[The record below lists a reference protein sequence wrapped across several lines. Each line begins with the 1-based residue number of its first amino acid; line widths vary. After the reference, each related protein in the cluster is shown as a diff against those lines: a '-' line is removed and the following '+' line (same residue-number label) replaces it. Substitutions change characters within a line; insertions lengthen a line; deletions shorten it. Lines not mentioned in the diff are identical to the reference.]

1 MNRPASLIPEPAPAA
16 RPAAAQR
23 RIRHQLAWN
32 RLLSVVEEQAQVLIR
47 SAFGTAT
54 REAGDLSAGVF
65 LPDGRMIA
73 QAVTGTPGHVNAMA
87 ESVRHFLREFPA
99 DALAEGDVL
108 LTNDPWKGTGHLF
121 DMTMVSPVFHAGR
134 LVAFF
139 ASTLHVIDIGGI
151 GSSADGLE
159 VYHEGLFLPI
169 LKFVH
174 AHRIDPGVLAIIR
187 ANVREPEQVEG
198 DLLALVACNEVGG
211 RRLKDLLRE
220 FKLEDL
226 EALGA
231 YVIEQSR
238 AAMLRAIQDWPA
250 GAWDN
255 TLAIDGYDAPIRL
268 RASVEIRPDRI
279 VVDFAG
285 SSPQVARGINVVKAY
300 TDAYTSFGVRCLIG
314 PDVPNNAGSLS
325 VVEVKAPEG
334 AILNARFPAPV
345 TARHIIGQMLPD
357 AVFGALRQARPD
369 RVPAEGSSS
378 LWNLHLV
385 GGEPLAG
392 ASAAENEALLRGP
405 RFNAVSFST
414 GGTGA
419 RPGKDGLSATS
430 YPSGVR
436 NVSLEILEASN
447 PLVFERKEY
456 RADSGGAGAARGGLG
471 QTIALRHADPA
482 AGMILA
488 AAFDRVVHPARGA
501 LGGRDG
507 APGRLALASGRELR
521 AKGRQLVP
529 PGDTLIVHTPG
540 GGGLG
545 DPAERDAALVEQ
557 DLALGLI
564 TPGQARDAYG
574 AG

>member
-1 MNRPASLIPEPAPAA
+1 MTAPQHT
-16 RPAAAQR
+16 PQQ
-23 RIRHQLAWN
+23 RIRFQLAWN

-87 ESVRHFLREFPA
+87 ESVKHFLKVFPPETLK
-99 DALAEGDVL
+99 DGDVL

-121 DMTMVSPVFHAGR
+121 DMTMVSPVFHDGA
-134 LVAFF
+134 LVALF

-169 LKFVH
+169 LRFFHQHQV
-174 AHRIDPGVLAIIR
+174 DPGVLAIIR

-198 DLLALVACNEVGG
+198 DLYALVACNDIGG
-211 RRLKDLLRE
+211 RRLKSLLTE
-220 FKLEDL
+220 FQLADL
-226 EALGA
+226 ESLGG
-231 YVIEQSR
+231 YIIEQS
-238 AAMLRAIQDWPA
+238 AQAMRQAIAEWPQ
-250 GAWDN
+250 GTWHN
-255 TLAIDGYDAPIRL
+255 TLVIDGYDAPITL
-268 RASVEIRPDRI
+268 QASVTVQDGKIL
-279 VVDFAG
+279 VDFDG
-285 SSPQVARGINVVKAY
+285 TSPSVARGINVVKAY
-300 TDAYTSFGVRCLIG
+300 TDAYTSFGIRCLIG
-314 PDVPNNAGSLS
+314 ADVPNNAGSLS
-325 VVEVKAPEG
+325 LVEVAAPEG
-334 AILNARFPAPV
+334 SILNARFPAAV
-345 TARHIIGQMLPD
+345 TARHIIGQLLPD

-369 RVPAEGSSS
+369 QVPAEGASS

-392 ASAAENEALLRGP
+392 ATQEEQQALLAGP

-419 RPGKDGLSATS
+419 RPGKDGLSVTS

-436 NVSLEILEASN
+436 NVSLEILESAN
-447 PLVFERKEY
+447 PLVFEQKEY
-456 RADSGGAGAARGGLG
+456 RADSGGPGAVRGGLG
-471 QTIALRHADPA
+471 QTIVVRHADPRA
-482 AGMILA
+482 AMIIA

-501 LGGRDG
+501 LGGQAG
-507 APGRLALASGRELR
+507 AGGALGLASGPSLR

-529 PGDTLIVHTPG
+529 AGERLVVHTPG

-545 DPAERDAALVEQ
+545 DPARRDPARVERDVRYGLVSAEQAA
-557 DLALGLI
+557 
-564 TPGQARDAYG
+564 DAYQQSG
-574 AG
+574 A